1 MTVNDWL
8 VAACADADKRGLPQL
23 EPLLQALARST
34 ERLRA
39 ADAEAHRRREAGR
52 AS

>member
-1 MTVNDWL
+1 MTVKDWL
-8 VAACADADKRGLPQL
+8 AAACADANTRGLPQL

-39 ADAEAHRRREAGR
+39 ADAEARPRREADR